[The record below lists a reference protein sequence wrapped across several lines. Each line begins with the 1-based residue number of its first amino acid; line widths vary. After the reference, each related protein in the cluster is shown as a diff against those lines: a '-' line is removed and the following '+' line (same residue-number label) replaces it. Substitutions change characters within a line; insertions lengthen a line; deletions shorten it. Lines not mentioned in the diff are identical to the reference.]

1 VRYSILI
8 LICVAALTIVR
19 SLSAEETS
27 KPQFARHVV
36 AVFSR
41 LGCNGGACHGAVQG
55 KNDFRLSLFGA
66 NPELDYAQIAREQ
79 AARRIDLVNP
89 EQSLLLR
96 KASGSIPHGGGR
108 VTPRGS
114 KEYEILRRWIAA
126 GAVFQDGEHSRI
138 VRLEVTPSE
147 RVLQTGESYHLCV
160 EAQFADGSKEDVT
173 TLCTFESL
181 DAKVITID
189 RDAQLSAAG
198 AGDAA
203 IIVRYRD
210 EPAMAMALVTRPGSE
225 PFPEAA
231 PHNFID
237 EEVLAK
243 LRRLNIPSAE
253 LADDAA
259 FLRRAR
265 LDVTGQLPSPDEI
278 REFLADPSSDKRAR
292 KIDALLDEPGYAA
305 VWTLK
310 FCDLLGAADFGVY
323 ADGLAEQF
331 EAPRFQAWV
340 RARLE
345 ENLPYD
351 EFAARILL
359 ATSREGRSLEEW
371 ASEVVALQEGYAT
384 PRSDLE
390 LYAKRKTLDA
400 YWQRKDAVGL
410 PGAMQIAHAFLG
422 LRLQCAQCHRHPH
435 DVWQQ
440 DDLLSFANFF
450 MRVRTVGFQ
459 GDNEKKFAEEAVVF
473 KKYEE
478 EGKQLAEEAKKLK
491 EGPAKELSEKARQSQ
506 QDANRLKNE
515 INRDEQQAAQRESQ
529 ASERRIQAGA
539 LPEGK
544 SDEAQRLRTE
554 AGDLE
559 QQAKQL
565 RETVA
570 ARRAELAPLEQTIAE
585 NEAMQQKVREME
597 RRSRYVGDESA
608 KRILHAQIVH
618 LSSDEAAQKFASVES
633 PLGKQS
639 SQQFRL
645 LGEREPLEPSANEDP
660 REKVV
665 EWLRR
670 PDNPFFAK
678 AIVNRVWAHYFGRGL
693 IDPPDDLSPF
703 NPASHPALLEELT
716 QQFIANKYD
725 LKWLHRAILLSR
737 TYQQS
742 SAATAPNQDDRTN
755 YSHFYVRRLP
765 AEVLLDAVNQATG
778 TRDDMDMRYYH
789 WPEGLR
795 TVEIPYLPRNEF
807 VTFMI
812 EQFGRSERNSSAQ
825 CDCQRQSEPSMLQ
838 VLSLANHPQVWRK
851 IADPVG
857 RVAEVIKQL
866 EAPRERIEAIYL
878 STLARL
884 PEESETQA
892 CLSYLDEAESP
903 EIGLQGVLWSLL
915 NTREFI
921 LQH

>member
-1 VRYSILI
+1 VRRWIVFLSG
-8 LICVAALTIVR
+8 VAALTIVN
-19 SLSAEETS
+19 LVAAEEPGE
-27 KPQFARHVV
+27 PQFARHVV
-36 AVFSR
+36 SILSR

-66 NPELDYAQIAREQ
+66 KPELDHTQITREQ
-79 AARRIDLVNP
+79 AGRRIDLLNP

-96 KASGSIPHGGGR
+96 KASGAIPHGGGR
-108 VTPRGS
+108 VAPRGG
-114 KEYEILRRWIAA
+114 KEYEILRRWIAG
-126 GAVFQDGEHSRI
+126 GALFDDGETSR
-138 VRLEVTPSE
+138 VVKLVVTPSE
-147 RVLQTGESYHLCV
+147 HVLPVGGVYGLGVESH
-160 EAQFADGSKEDVT
+160 FADGSKENVT
-173 TLCTFESL
+173 ELCAFESL
-181 DAKVITID
+181 DSQVAAVD
-189 RDAQLSAAG
+189 RDAQVNAIG
-198 AGDAA
+198 VGDAA

-210 EPAMAMALVTRPGSE
+210 EPAMAMALVTRPGDE
-225 PFPEAA
+225 PFPETA
-231 PHNFID
+231 PRNFID
-237 EEVLAK
+237 EQVLAK
-243 LRRLNIPSAE
+243 LRRLNIPPAQ
-253 LADDAA
+253 LVDDAA

-265 LDVTGQLPSPDEI
+265 LDVTGQIPSPDEV
-278 REFLADPSSDKRAR
+278 RAFLADSSSDKRAT
-292 KIDALLDEPGYAA
+292 KIDQLLDEPGYGAL
-305 VWTLK
+305 WTLK

-331 EAPRFQAWV
+331 EAPRFHAWV

-351 EFAARILL
+351 EFAARVLL

-371 ASEVVALQEGYAT
+371 AKEVVALQEGYAT
-384 PRSDLE
+384 PRTDLE
-390 LYAKRKTLDA
+390 VYAKRKTLDA
-400 YWQRKDAVGL
+400 YWQRKDAVGV

-459 GDNEKKFAEEAVVF
+459 GDNEKKFTEEAVLF

-478 EGKQLAEEAKKLK
+478 QGKQLAEEAKKLK
-491 EGPAKELSEKARQSQ
+491 EGPAKELGEKARQAQ

-515 INRDEQQAAQRESQ
+515 ISRDEQQAAQRESQ
-529 ASERRIQAGA
+529 ASDRRKQADA
-539 LPEGK
+539 LPAEK
-544 SDEAQRLRTE
+544 SAEVERLRSE
-554 AGDLE
+554 AGELE

-565 RETVA
+565 REAVA

-585 NEAMQQKVREME
+585 NETMQQKVREME

-608 KRILHAQIVH
+608 KRILHAQILH
-618 LSSDEAAQKFASVES
+618 LSSEEAAKKFASVES

-639 SQQFRL
+639 SEQFRL
-645 LGEREPLEPSANEDP
+645 LGEIEPLEVASNEDP

-665 EWLRR
+665 DWMRR

-693 IDPPDDLSPF
+693 IDPPDDLSPL
-703 NPASHPALLEELT
+703 NPASHPALLEELS

-725 LKWLHRAILLSR
+725 LKWLHRTILNSR

-742 SAATAPNQDDRTN
+742 SVTTAANQDDRTN

-765 AEVLLDAVNQATG
+765 AEVLLDAINQATG
-778 TRDDMDMRYYH
+778 ARDDMDMKYYH
-789 WPEGLR
+789 WPDGLT
-795 TVEIPYLPRNEF
+795 TVELPYLPRNEF

-851 IADPVG
+851 IADPAG
-857 RVAEVIKQL
+857 RVAEVIKQH
-866 EAPRERIEAIYL
+866 EPPQERIEAIYL
-878 STLARL
+878 STLGRL
-884 PEESETQA
+884 PEESETQV
-892 CLSYLDEAESP
+892 CLSYLGEVESP
-903 EIGLQGVLWSLL
+903 EKGLQGVLWSLV